1 MYNHDFYVGFKFVS
15 NLIVFLFNHF
25 PVFFV
30 GFNVRVVCERLVKF
44 CEDEEFT
51 TSSRLVCEC
60 QPKGHM
66 RSTC

>member
-1 MYNHDFYVGFKFVS
+1 MS

-30 GFNVRVVCERLVKF
+30 GFNVRVVCVRLVKF

-51 TSSRLVCEC
+51 TSSRLVHEC
-60 QPKGHM
+60 QPMKGRM
-66 RSTC
+66 RSKC